1 VTWTYDVTSRIARH
15 RVRER
20 IGDVDASRP
29 LIQNE
34 VIDELLVD
42 GGGTAGTPVTA
53 TAAQVLYASVMAAR
67 RGLASMSRAPD
78 RSVESLSITRANVER
93 YRQIVADLEAE
104 AGLQPTPLATMD
116 AGGLSIAAD
125 AAILA
130 DPDYARPPFGADLWS
145 RETSG
150 E

>member
-1 VTWTYDVTSRIARH
+1 MTWTYDVTSRIART

-20 IGDVDASRP
+20 IGDTDASRP
-29 LIQNE
+29 LVDNE
-34 VIDELLVD
+34 IIDELLVD
-42 GGGTAGTPVTA
+42 GGATAGTPVVA

-67 RGLASMSRAPD
+67 RGLARISRAPD
-78 RSVESLSITRANVER
+78 RSVETLTITRANVER

-104 AGLQPTPLATMD
+104 AGMQPTVLATMD

-125 AAILA
+125 EAILS
-130 DPDYARPPFGADLWS
+130 DPDYARTPFGADLWS